1 MGAGARPNLRADSRK
16 GVSTFVETFILL
28 GIAIGGAGIAVSAAE
43 RYASTLQGPSVSI
56 SNLSIRQ
63 GAYAAIEE
71 VEVTNTGD
79 TTVDSFVLSTTGI
92 NGTADFC
99 YSVSGANERVSQ
111 APSCPAGNPG
121 PASIT
126 VQFALDPG
134 QGVLDAVTVEGAPF
148 KLGATESLTIVTS
161 TGAEQTAEVVV
172 GPA

>member
-1 MGAGARPNLRADSRK
+1 
-16 GVSTFVETFILL
+16 L

-56 SNLSIRQ
+56 SDLSIKQ
-63 GAYAAIEE
+63 GTYAAIEE
-71 VEVTNTGD
+71 VEIANTGD

-92 NGTADFC
+92 NGTFDYC
-99 YSVSGANERVSQ
+99 YSVSGVNEKSSQ
-111 APSCPAGNPG
+111 VLSCPAGNHD

-126 VQFALDPG
+126 VPYALDPG
-134 QGVLDAVTVEGAPF
+134 QGVLVAVTVEGAPF
-148 KLGATESLTIVTS
+148 SFGATESMTVITS